1 MFCLLKKGLF
11 IVDYLL
17 KKIEV
22 LNVKNEKQVIKIWL
36 RFLIIIF
43 DMVGYIIVVY
53 NGCQY
58 VFVFILDQ
66 MVGYKL
72 GEFVL
77 IRIYWGYGL
86 DKKLKR

>member
-22 LNVKNEKQVIKIWL
+22 LNVKNEKKVVKIWL
-36 RFLIIIF
+36 RVLIIIF

-53 NGCQY
+53 NGC
-58 VFVFILDQ
+58 
-66 MVGYKL
+66 
-72 GEFVL
+72 
-77 IRIYWGYGL
+77 
-86 DKKLKR
+86 